1 MCHCHRFIRL
11 TQQQQSCQQTNR
23 CAVTCTLVQLV
34 GDIDPS
40 QFDVFHEMIGT
51 EELSRV
57 GSGGLAWGLFGGLS
71 IGLPPILHFGSN
83 ELKDRIAAPCLRGDK
98 IICLAVTE
106 PSAGSDVAN
115 LKCTAVKSADGKHY
129 SQ

>member
-1 MCHCHRFIRL
+1 M
-11 TQQQQSCQQTNR
+11 SGV
-23 CAVTCTLVQLV
+23 AVK
-34 GDIDPS
+34 PE
-40 QFDVFHEMIGT
+40 QFDAFHEMIGT

-71 IGLPPILHFGSN
+71 IGLPPVLLFGDQQ
-83 ELKDRIAAPCLRGDK
+83 LRDRVDKPCLTGEK

-115 LKCTAVKSADGKHY
+115 LKCTAVKSACGKFY
-129 SQ
+129 VVNGEKKCTKQR